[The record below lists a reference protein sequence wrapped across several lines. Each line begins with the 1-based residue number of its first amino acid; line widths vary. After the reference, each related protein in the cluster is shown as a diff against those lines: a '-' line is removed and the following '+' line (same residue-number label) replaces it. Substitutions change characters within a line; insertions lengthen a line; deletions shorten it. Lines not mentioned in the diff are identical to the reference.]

1 MGMERWWNDADR
13 GNWVWSGGGM
23 MLIGETGY
31 GALVE

>member
-1 MGMERWWNDADR
+1 MGLWWNDADS
-13 GNWVWSGGGM
+13 GNWVWGFGGM